1 MKPGRERGLSSKLGE
16 LRVDLHE
23 GVLSDIS
30 RLLLVL
36 QNGERRAKRPRLM
49 ALDELAKRSLVAIDG
64 ERNER
69 AVFLFFHWELHMS
82 QG

>member
-1 MKPGRERGLSSKLGE
+1 
-16 LRVDLHE
+16 
-23 GVLSDIS
+23 
-30 RLLLVL
+30 
-36 QNGERRAKRPRLM
+36 M
-49 ALDELAKRSLVAIDG
+49 ALDELAKRALIAIDG